1 MNTTQKKKISETMSV
16 LLIISVFLITANVLL
31 GVVLV
36 KQANGALKAQIDARM
51 LDITNAAADMIVGDE
66 FERITKEDVK
76 KSDNFWRIYYTLKS
90 FQDNIDLEFIY
101 TIRQTAD
108 NEFVFVVDP
117 AEEEPSEYGQQV
129 VVTPALLLAAEGCAT
144 VDKVPYEDGWGKFY
158 SAYTPIFNSAG
169 EVVGLVV
176 VDFSAAWYEE
186 QLRKNLNAVVIAVIW
201 SILVGIVIIAVY
213 SVKIKLREELDKN
226 NIQAGKMITA
236 LASDYRSVYYVDI
249 DTDEGVCYSEHSK
262 LEDGL
267 KEGEQFKYSDTFI
280 EYANKYV
287 TDEFREGFI
296 NFIAPQ
302 SIRKNLENEAI
313 IAFRYLVKRGGQ
325 ESYEMLRM
333 AGVRRPEDRDDH
345 IVHAVGIGFTDVD
358 SEVRQTLE
366 QRKALMDALDIAEE
380 ANNAKTVFL
389 SNMSHE
395 IRTPMNAIIGLD
407 KLALDEKDMSDSV
420 REYLIKIGDS
430 AEHLLEI
437 INDILDMSR
446 IESGKLNIRNEE
458 FSMKKLVE
466 QICTMV
472 GSLCKDK
479 NISFNC
485 SIDGE
490 INDYYLGDATRLREV
505 IINILSNSVKY
516 TNSGGQMDFI
526 VKRTV
531 IYGSKATVMF
541 TMKDN
546 GIGMDKE
553 FLPRI
558 FDSFTQE
565 DISAVNKY
573 GSTGLG
579 MAITKNLVDMMNGK
593 IAVDSKKGEGTVVY
607 VVLTFEIS
615 DRIDEVKEITEETVE
630 QPSNKNAE
638 EIDLD
643 GRRILIAEDMDIN
656 AQILMKILSQKG
668 IESDRAVNG
677 EEALNMFKE
686 SEIWHYDAILMD
698 MRMPVMTGLE
708 ATTAIRELDRDD
720 AKMIPIIALTANA
733 FDEDVERSLQ
743 AGLDAHLSKPL
754 QPEAIFST
762 IKRLIAEKSK
772 R

>member
-1 MNTTQKKKISETMSV
+1 MNTTQKKKLSETMSV
-16 LLIISVFLITANVLL
+16 LLIISVFLIAANVLL

-36 KQANGALKAQIDARM
+36 NQSNGALKAQIDARM
-51 LDITNAAADMIVGDE
+51 LDITKTAADMIDGDE
-66 FERITKEDVK
+66 FEKITEEDVR
-76 KSDNFWRIYYTLKS
+76 KSENYWNIFYTLKS

-101 TIRQTAD
+101 AIRQKTD
-108 NEFVFVVDP
+108 NEFIFVID
-117 AEEEPSEYGQQV
+117 SSDDNDSDYGHLAT
-129 VVTPALLLAAEGCAT
+129 VTPALLKAAAGTSA
-144 VDKVPYEDGWGKFY
+144 VDELPYSDDWGKFY

-169 EVVGLVV
+169 EVAGLVV
-176 VDFSAAWYEE
+176 VDFSATWYEE
-186 QLRKNLNAVVIAVIW
+186 QLRKNVYAVIIAVIW

-226 NIQAGKMITA
+226 NIQAGKMINA
-236 LASDYRSVYYVDI
+236 LASDYRSVYYVDL
-249 DTDEGVCYSEHSK
+249 DTDEGVCYNEHSK

-296 NFIAPQ
+296 NFIEPDT
-302 SIRKNLENEAI
+302 IRKNLENEAI

-358 SEVRQTLE
+358 SETRQTLE
-366 QRKALMDALDIAEE
+366 QRKALIDALNIAEE

-407 KLALDEKDMSDSV
+407 KLALDEKDIPKAV
-420 REYLIKIGDS
+420 REYLVKIGDS
-430 AEHLLEI
+430 AEHLLSI

-446 IESGKLNIRNEE
+446 IESGKMNIRNEE
-458 FSMKKLVE
+458 FSIKKLMS
-466 QICTMV
+466 QICTLV
-472 GSLCKDK
+472 GSQCRDKD
-479 NISFNC
+479 ISYAC

-490 INDYYLGDATRLREV
+490 IDECYLGDPTRLREI
-505 IINILSNSVKY
+505 IINVLSNSVKY
-516 TNSGGQMDFI
+516 TNPGGKIEFI
-526 VKRTV
+526 VKRTAV
-531 IYGSKATVMF
+531 YENKATLMF
-541 TMKDN
+541 TMRDN
-546 GIGMDKE
+546 GIGMDKD
-553 FLPRI
+553 FLPKI
-558 FDSFTQE
+558 FDSFTKE
-565 DISAVNKY
+565 DISAINKY

-593 IAVDSKKGEGTVVY
+593 IAIDSKKGEGTVVY
-607 VVLTFEIS
+607 VVLTFEIPQRS
-615 DRIDEVKEITEETVE
+615 NEVKEKSENPEKPVSQE
-630 QPSNKNAE
+630 PAE
-638 EIDLD
+638 IELD

-656 AQILMKILSQKG
+656 AQILMKILTRKG
-668 IESDRAVNG
+668 MEADRAANG

-686 SEIWHYDAILMD
+686 SETWHYDAILMD

-708 ATTAIRELDRDD
+708 ATIAIRALDRED
-720 AKMIPIIALTANA
+720 AGKIPIIALTANA

-754 QPEAIFST
+754 QPEVIFST
-762 IKRLIAEKSK
+762 LKRLIAE
-772 R
+772 RTTR

>member
-1 MNTTQKKKISETMSV
+1 MNTTQKKKLSETMSV
-16 LLIISVFLITANVLL
+16 LLIISVFLIAANVLL

-36 KQANGALKAQIDARM
+36 NQSNGALKAQIDARM
-51 LDITNAAADMIVGDE
+51 LDITKTAADMIDGDE
-66 FERITKEDVK
+66 FEKITEEDVR
-76 KSDNFWRIYYTLKS
+76 KSENYWNIFYTLKS

-101 TIRQTAD
+101 AIRQKTD
-108 NEFVFVVDP
+108 NEFIFVID
-117 AEEEPSEYGQQV
+117 SSDDNDSDYGHLAT
-129 VVTPALLLAAEGCAT
+129 VTPALLKAAAGTSA
-144 VDKVPYEDGWGKFY
+144 VDELPYSDDWGKFY

-169 EVVGLVV
+169 EVAGLVV
-176 VDFSAAWYEE
+176 VDFSATWYEE
-186 QLRKNLNAVVIAVIW
+186 QLRKNVYAVIIAVIW

-226 NIQAGKMITA
+226 NIQAGKMINA
-236 LASDYRSVYYVDI
+236 LASDYRSVYYVDL
-249 DTDEGVCYSEHSK
+249 DTDEGVCYNEHSK

-296 NFIAPQ
+296 NFIEPDT
-302 SIRKNLENEAI
+302 IRKNLENEAI

-358 SEVRQTLE
+358 SETRQTLE
-366 QRKALMDALDIAEE
+366 QRKALIDALNIAEE

-407 KLALDEKDMSDSV
+407 KLALDEKDIPKAV
-420 REYLIKIGDS
+420 REYLVKIGDS
-430 AEHLLEI
+430 AEHLLSI

-446 IESGKLNIRNEE
+446 IESGKMNIRNEE
-458 FSMKKLVE
+458 FSIQKLMS
-466 QICTMV
+466 QICTLV
-472 GSLCKDK
+472 GSQCRDKD
-479 NISFNC
+479 ITYAC
-485 SIDGE
+485 SIDDE
-490 INDYYLGDATRLREV
+490 IDECYLGDPTRLREI
-505 IINILSNSVKY
+505 IINVLSNSVKY
-516 TNSGGQMDFI
+516 TNPGGKIEFI
-526 VKRTV
+526 VKRTAV
-531 IYGSKATVMF
+531 YENKATLMF
-541 TMKDN
+541 TMRDN
-546 GIGMDKE
+546 GIGMDKD
-553 FLPRI
+553 FLPKI
-558 FDSFTQE
+558 FDSFTKE
-565 DISAVNKY
+565 DISAINKY

-593 IAVDSKKGEGTVVY
+593 IAIDSKKGEGTVVY
-607 VVLTFEIS
+607 VVLTFEIPQRS
-615 DRIDEVKEITEETVE
+615 NEVKEKSENPEKPVSQE
-630 QPSNKNAE
+630 PAE
-638 EIDLD
+638 IELD

-656 AQILMKILSQKG
+656 AQILMKILTRKG
-668 IESDRAVNG
+668 MEADRAANG

-686 SEIWHYDAILMD
+686 SETWHYDAILMD

-708 ATTAIRELDRDD
+708 ATIAIRALDRED
-720 AKMIPIIALTANA
+720 AGKIPIIALTANA

-754 QPEAIFST
+754 QPEVIFST
-762 IKRLIAEKSK
+762 LKRLIAE
-772 R
+772 RTTR